1 MPSKVWS
8 LEVNGKPFIATQQG
22 PRQFRIVFDI
32 SIWPGDF
39 LSLADIQIYNLAEDT
54 TIDRRST
61 IVLRAGDD
69 SREDIIFIGSVTN
82 VFRERSPGDTATRL
96 HVICKSGVPA
106 TDRSSIRKSFG
117 RGIGVLDVLKELA
130 AAWFI
135 PLDVEES
142 QFADAPVMAR
152 GLVVDGDIPTIMDS
166 LAYAYGFNWVQE
178 LGRLI
183 VTKPSAERTVM
194 GVIKVNQY
202 TGMIGMPEVT
212 RGPQGLGIFVSV
224 YLNPFVRI
232 NGKIDVLSNY
242 STFNTGNL
250 YLQETEADATANG
263 EYNVIAIHHRGDSHG
278 DLWESSIDGIRAGT
292 LAPEEVLAGD
302 ALVWGQKV
310 NDEFRAKVRTICKV
324 LGFDPNWLMAV
335 MAYETKWTL
344 SPSKRNKTPGSTATG
359 LIQFLES
366 TARRLNTTTQK
377 LARMTGVEQL
387 DYVAEY
393 FSPYAGRIN
402 NLGDCYMAV
411 LWPAAMG
418 RLDSY
423 VMWERDSG
431 PYQKEYQVNKHL
443 DINGDGKITRG
454 EACSVVVQSLENG
467 RNYAE

>member
-8 LEVNGKPFIATQQG
+8 LEVNGKPFISKQEG

-54 TIDRRST
+54 TIDRRSS
-61 IVLRAGDD
+61 IVLRAGDE
-69 SREDIIFIGSVTN
+69 SREDVIFMGSVTN
-82 VFRERSPGDTATRL
+82 VFRERSPGDTSTRL

-117 RGIGVLDVLKELA
+117 RGVSVIDVLNELS

-135 PLDVEES
+135 PLDIEES
-142 QFADAPVMAR
+142 QFLDAPVMGR
-152 GLVVDGDIPTIMDS
+152 GFVVDGDIPTVMDT

-183 VTKPSAERTVM
+183 VTRPDAERTVM
-194 GVIKVNQY
+194 GVIQVNQY
-202 TGMIGMPEVT
+202 TGMIAMPEVT
-212 RGPQGLGIFVSV
+212 RGPNGIGIFVAV
-224 YLNPFVRI
+224 DLNPFVRI
-232 NGKIDVLSNY
+232 NGKIDVTSNY
-242 STFNTGNL
+242 ATFNTGNL
-250 YLQETEADATANG
+250 YIQETATDATANG

-278 DLWESSIDGIRAGT
+278 DLWETAIDGIRAGT
-292 LAPEEVLAGD
+292 TAPEEVLSAD

-310 NDEFRAKVRTICKV
+310 DDAFIAKVRTICKR

-335 MAYETKWTL
+335 MAYETQWTL
-344 SPSKRNKTPGSTATG
+344 SPSARNKSSGSTATG
-359 LIQFLES
+359 LIQFVEK
-366 TARRLNTTTQK
+366 TARGLGTTTEK
-377 LARMTGVEQL
+377 LARMSAVEQL
-387 DYVAEY
+387 DYVERY
-393 FSPYAGRIN
+393 FEPYSGRIS

-423 VMWERDSG
+423 VMWERGTG
-431 PYQKEYQVNKHL
+431 PYQEQYNANKHL

-454 EACSVVVQSLENG
+454 EASSVVVQSLENG
-467 RNYAE
+467 RNYAR